1 MDTVPTVKIMPSD
14 PEQGEFILINAEDF
28 DASVHVKYVEPEAP
42 AEPEP
47 EAAGDPSLLTKAE
60 IIADLEGMSVAFD
73 PRATKAD
80 LLALRN
86 EARAIRDA

>member
-1 MDTVPTVKIMPSD
+1 MDTLPTKKIMPSD
-14 PEQGEFILINAEDF
+14 PEQGEFIVINAEDF
-28 DASVHVKYVEPEAP
+28 DPAIHTEYVEPEAE
-42 AEPEP
+42 AEP
-47 EAAGDPSLLTKAE
+47 ADLTAQLTKAE

-73 PRATKAD
+73 PRAAKAD